1 LALAKSIMTSGLA
14 SWIGNNLEFLT
25 QYSAFTLVLILVIC
39 VIFLTE
45 ILSNTALTLS
55 FLPIVSIVAIN
66 LQIPVQLLGTIL
78 VIAAS
83 CAFMLP
89 IATPPNAVIFA
100 SGKIRVYEMAK
111 KGIILNIIS
120 IFMLIGCFQFLIS

>member
-1 LALAKSIMTSGLA
+1 
-14 SWIGNNLEFLT
+14 
-25 QYSAFTLVLILVIC
+25 
-39 VIFLTE
+39 
-45 ILSNTALTLS
+45 
-55 FLPIVSIVAIN
+55 
-66 LQIPVQLLGTIL
+66 
-78 VIAAS
+78 
-83 CAFMLP
+83 MLP